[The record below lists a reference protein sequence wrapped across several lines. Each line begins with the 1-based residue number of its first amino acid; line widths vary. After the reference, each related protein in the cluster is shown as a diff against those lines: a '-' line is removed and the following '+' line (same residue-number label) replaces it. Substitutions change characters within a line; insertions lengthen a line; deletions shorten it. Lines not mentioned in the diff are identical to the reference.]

1 MDNIWITREI
11 SWKNFQGKLYIC
23 FFLFFPAVLSPNPF
37 EGADFRG
44 TIPRQ
49 PTPRQRFTE
58 RGERGRGERSSTLEL
73 ISRRIA
79 RIPPTPLLDF
89 PRPVYM
95 RRMRG
100 SRNGGGGEGEKK
112 KGARYREGWRKL
124 PEEGKEKRAIRGE
137 DKHEWN
143 IEGEK
148 RVRWVGKRGEVCGDA
163 SSGISQN
170 CTIISSSF
178 FFFKQR
184 KILISISLWEN

>member
-1 MDNIWITREI
+1 M
-11 SWKNFQGKLYIC
+11 
-23 FFLFFPAVLSPNPF
+23 LSPNPF

-170 CTIISSSF
+170 CTIIF
-178 FFFKQR
+178 FF
-184 KILISISLWEN
+184 